1 MAEGLRQIWVA
12 GEVTHR
18 AYWPWE
24 PEEEL
29 AMVDMRIAG
38 KPAKAI
44 ARELCREPSSIHSR
58 MQIIRNRFVE
68 PNPTLRKH
76 RQEELE
82 LLRKLLVE
90 AQMPDC
96 GERR

>member
-1 MAEGLRQIWVA
+1 
-12 GEVTHR
+12 
-18 AYWPWE
+18 
-24 PEEEL
+24 
-29 AMVDMRIAG
+29 
-38 KPAKAI
+38 
-44 ARELCREPSSIHSR
+44 

-96 GERR
+96 GEMR